1 MLFQK
6 ESRERIAHGFGEV
19 DAAYIS
25 KACEVCQDVTHL
37 LCQTLLRRLVPAVT
51 ERRDG

>member
-25 KACEVCQDVTHL
+25 EACEVCQDVAHL
-37 LCQTLLRRLVPAVT
+37 LSQTLLRGLVPAVAT
-51 ERRDG
+51 EREG